1 MTSIIAKALLLSFL
15 VYVQALIPTHLK
27 KQTASLAFV
36 QNKNSLR
43 QIHADIGIISSLRG
57 GSDEY
62 DSEYDSD
69 EDLEE
74 SEEESDEEESDDEDS
89 ENDAEIDEEME
100 DEEED
105 EDEDDTEFSNLPVK
119 VTLKTN
125 LSGSVLIDQ
134 SIEITASPSR
144 TVQSLKQSVS
154 RQFKSRP
161 PMEAVVLRLDG
172 QVLDDETL
180 VSDLVDEED
189 EDEDDEDEDDD
200 GLPKLTIIVDMIPP
214 VDPKFGTE
222 MKQRLDD
229 MTNEEVFDAYIS
241 NLAAM
246 HQNSLDLMQPEV
258 ADIANDEED
267 EEDEDEELEKDVPNT
282 NLLLQQ
288 YAMMLKDQISKS
300 FTEEEKELLEK
311 SDTPSSPE
319 EDDLDNYS
327 GDLLLKESIKRKK
340 RRGGATANVKRTL
353 QKNLNIVSDVLD
365 EYIHTTLVK
374 IDSNSFHNHL
384 ELARYNS

>member
-36 QNKNSLR
+36 QNNSSLR

-62 DSEYDSD
+62 DSKYDSD

-74 SEEESDEEESDDEDS
+74 SEEEESDEEESDDEQDS

-134 SIEITASPSR
+134 SIEITVSPSR

-161 PMEAVVLRLDG
+161 PMETVVLRLDG
-172 QVLDDETL
+172 QVLDDDTI

-258 ADIANDEED
+258 TDIASDEED
-267 EEDEDEELEKDVPNT
+267 ERDDEEEIEKDVPNT
-282 NLLLQQ
+282 NLLMQQ

-300 FTEEEKELLEK
+300 FTEEQKELLEK

-353 QKNLNIVSDVLD
+353 QKNLNIVSDLLD
-365 EYIHTTLVK
+365 K
-374 IDSNSFHNHL
+374 SNHIGQH
-384 ELARYNS
+384 

>member
-36 QNKNSLR
+36 QNNSSLR

-74 SEEESDEEESDDEDS
+74 SEEESDEEESDDEQDS
-89 ENDAEIDEEME
+89 ENDAEIDEEIE

-172 QVLDDETL
+172 QVLDDDTI

-200 GLPKLTIIVDMIPP
+200 GLPKLTINVDMIPP

-222 MKQRLDD
+222 MKQRLED

-258 ADIANDEED
+258 TDIASDEED
-267 EEDEDEELEKDVPNT
+267 EGDDEEEIEKDVPNT
-282 NLLLQQ
+282 NLLMQQ

-300 FTEEEKELLEK
+300 FTEEQKELLEK

-353 QKNLNIVSDVLD
+353 QKNLNIVSDLLD
-365 EYIHTTLVK
+365 K
-374 IDSNSFHNHL
+374 SNHIGQH
-384 ELARYNS
+384 